1 MNEFFLRTESI
12 RLEKISELSVTNSSD
27 RIIINALKS
36 SEPCL
41 LEGAR
46 GTGKS
51 FLMRMA
57 EQEIEKSDDQA
68 ICIFIS
74 FSQSSLIDTIDPLQ
88 FYHWMLA
95 KLLKAF
101 ITKLKK
107 KGLSISSFS
116 ANLLSNDSTLDENTI
131 SVNLKELVTRFESSY
146 ENNTLEIDTSKLPDI
161 EDVKEAIEEIC
172 QQNELEK
179 VYFFFDEAAHVF
191 RPAQQRQFFNLFKD
205 LRSPYIVCNAAIYPG
220 VTYFGSSFEI
230 THDCIYK
237 KLERNIKD
245 SDYLNY
251 FKEIVYKQADNT
263 LKNKIDQN
271 MELFNTLTLA
281 SGGNP
286 RMLLKN
292 IQDISNFDTNSVKIM
307 IKSFYRTQ
315 IWTEHTDLGTKY
327 YGHKNIIDWGRE
339 LLENKIIPAIQQ
351 YNASR
356 EERGLAETTIYFWIQ
371 KDAPAIVHEALRL
384 LTYTGIIRKED
395 NYIKATKS
403 ELGNRFEVKYGCIIS
418 LDNNPTSISKDFFK
432 DLNIGKFPEFGKS
445 SPAFSGFEEVLIDLE
460 TEESYKIGL
469 KSLLEKSISV
479 LDLLTLWQKDKLIT
493 AGISTLEQLLN
504 STEEQ
509 LIEQIYGVGP
519 YRARF
524 IKNAANAEILE
535 YISG

>member
-172 QQNELEK
+172 QQNALEK

-263 LKNKIDQN
+263 LKATDTYAFFQSKSIKQAIAEGQRDDYVARGDKAKAEKLDAKIARYESEPDKG
-271 MELFNTLTLA
+271 E
-281 SGGNP
+281 G
-286 RMLLKN
+286 K
-292 IQDISNFDTNSVKIM
+292 K
-307 IKSFYRTQ
+307 
-315 IWTEHTDLGTKY
+315 
-327 YGHKNIIDWGRE
+327 E
-339 LLENKIIPAIQQ
+339 LLAKAQSYEKARDD
-351 YNASR
+351 ASKHTPW
-356 EERGLAETTIYFWIQ
+356 LTFASMAFQ
-371 KDAPAIVHEALRL
+371 LAIVL
-384 LTYTGIIRKED
+384 LSASILAVNNKMYKGSLYVAVAGMVLLSQGIW
-395 NYIKATKS
+395 
-403 ELGNRFEVKYGCIIS
+403 
-418 LDNNPTSISKDFFK
+418 
-432 DLNIGKFPEFGKS
+432 
-445 SPAFSGFEEVLIDLE
+445 
-460 TEESYKIGL
+460 
-469 KSLLEKSISV
+469 
-479 LDLLTLWQKDKLIT
+479 LW
-493 AGISTLEQLLN
+493 
-504 STEEQ
+504 
-509 LIEQIYGVGP
+509 
-519 YRARF
+519 F
-524 IKNAANAEILE
+524 
-535 YISG
+535 